1 MRYYTQTPVGDR
13 NIIFLKWFC
22 LAVLILGTV
31 TMATGC
37 GGLSD
42 KEANTYY
49 ERAVPIGQD
58 YFKKYYDADVEFT
71 EFYINVP
78 MSSTMVLNGYPKDD
92 PYTKVSLTFYLPS
105 LEIEGASGPG
115 EFIDKRKSEEEVN
128 SK

>member
-1 MRYYTQTPVGDR
+1 MVKCIRLLSLFM
-13 NIIFLKWFC
+13 ILIF
-22 LAVLILGTV
+22 IL
-31 TMATGC
+31 TGC

-42 KEANTYY
+42 KEARTFY
-49 ERAVPIGQD
+49 EKAIPIGQE

-71 EFYINVP
+71 EFYINLP
-78 MSSTMVLNGYPKDD
+78 MSSTMFLNGYLKND

-105 LEIEGASGPG
+105 LAIEGASGPG